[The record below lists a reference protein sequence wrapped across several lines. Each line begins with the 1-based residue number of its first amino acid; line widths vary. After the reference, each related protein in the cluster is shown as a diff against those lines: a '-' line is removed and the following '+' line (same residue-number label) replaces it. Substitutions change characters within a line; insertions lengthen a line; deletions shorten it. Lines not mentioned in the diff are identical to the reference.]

1 MNFSVAEPLSVAIT
15 VVLVMLSVAMLLTFI
30 RLVRGPSLAD
40 RVVALDLMTVQAV
53 GIIAVY
59 DIATHEPVYLRV
71 AIVLALIAF
80 LSTIAFAYYI
90 QRREPQWGP
99 H

>member
-1 MNFSVAEPLSVAIT
+1 MST
-15 VVLVMLSVAMLLTFI
+15 
-30 RLVRGPSLAD
+30 
-40 RVVALDLMTVQAV
+40 
-53 GIIAVY
+53 

>member
-1 MNFSVAEPLSVAIT
+1 MNFPVAEPLSVAII
-15 VVLVMLSVAMLLTFI
+15 VSLIMVSVAMLLTFI

-53 GIIAVY
+53 GFIAIY
-59 DIATHEPVYLRV
+59 DVATHEPVYLRV

-80 LSTIAFAYYI
+80 LGTVAFAYYI
-90 QRREPQWGP
+90 ERRGTQWGP
-99 H
+99 Q

>member
-1 MNFSVAEPLSVAIT
+1 MNFSVAEPLAVAIIGSLIM
-15 VVLVMLSVAMLLTFI
+15 VSVAMLLTFI

-53 GIIAVY
+53 GFIAIY

-80 LSTIAFAYYI
+80 LGTIAFAYYLE
-90 QRREPQWGP
+90 RRGSQWGP
-99 H
+99 Q